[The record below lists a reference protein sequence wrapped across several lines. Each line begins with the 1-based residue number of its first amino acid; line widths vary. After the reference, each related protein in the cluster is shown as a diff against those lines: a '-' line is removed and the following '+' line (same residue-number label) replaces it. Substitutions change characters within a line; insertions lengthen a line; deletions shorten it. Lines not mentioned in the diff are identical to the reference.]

1 MKYAAF
7 TENQSETMSHFLLHL
22 RGYKKNSLT
31 ESPHGIC
38 SVDIG
43 PQGLELEA
51 EMSVS
56 VKDLKP

>member
-1 MKYAAF
+1 MRYSAF

-22 RGYKKNSLT
+22 RGYRKNSLT
-31 ESPHGIC
+31 DSLHGIC
-38 SVDIG
+38 LVDIG

-56 VKDLKP
+56 VKSLKP